1 MIYGVY
7 IYIYI
12 CIPQHLE
19 LQQWITECRRMRG
32 SVWPSSK
39 APKLRSSEAPKLG
52 KDGRYPLD
60 LYRIYIGINRIS
72 EDLFR
77 IYLGINRIGIYRMDL
92 IEFNRILL
100 LPYFNG
106 DFMNRTW
113 DKPS

>member
-1 MIYGVY
+1 MDNRM
-7 IYIYI
+7 
-12 CIPQHLE
+12 PQDEGLSMAE
-19 LQQWITECRRMRG
+19 LQG
-32 SVWPSSK
+32 P
-39 APKLRSSEAPKLG
+39 EAPKLG

-100 LPYFNG
+100 MVIL
-106 DFMNRTW
+106 
-113 DKPS
+113 